1 MTSEFHPD
9 LTFDAFVVGAS
20 NRLAV
25 TAARTASENLG
36 SSYNP
41 LFIYGQTGLGKTHL
55 LMAIGH
61 QARALT
67 PDLSVEY
74 WTLHEFVEAFHLAV
88 SAGDVGE
95 FRRRIA
101 STDVVLLDDVQFLSH
116 SKEMQAELLRLAVE
130 RQRVEKQ
137 LVLTSDR
144 PPAEISDLDDRLLE
158 QLGGGLVV
166 DIGIPEF
173 ETRLAILQRR
183 AQGRGSQLS
192 AEVLT
197 VLAETDVQHVRA
209 LLGILNRVDAFQ
221 SINETQLTPDE
232 ARAVVLGEQ
241 MEAST
246 PESASPPQQES
257 AVGGGDEFGQFLA
270 GLTATVTEQVD
281 GWRDRIQ
288 GAIEEWSARGYN
300 TERLEALVG
309 EDIPGGTD
317 AAVRAYEAVIE
328 RLRAIEAEVATMDP
342 DAARDRVFK
351 TPDGLDAAEELLK
364 QTRANFI
371 PPPGP
376 SEVYLLDEF
385 VTGEPTK
392 MALEAGRTVV
402 EQPGV
407 RYNPLMIVGP
417 SGVGKTHLLHAIG
430 RALRDRSGQMVA
442 CLSTE
447 TFVDELVA
455 AIEHRAVPGWRARY
469 QHVSAFLLD
478 DVQKIA
484 MRKESQEELFQL
496 FNLFAGAQRQMV
508 FTSDVQP
515 QDIEGLDDRLA
526 SRLVGG
532 LVATI
537 SPPDAELRRTIV
549 TSRLAR
555 EGETADA
562 ELIEYLVERDVDSV
576 RSLLG
581 MVQRVAGG
589 AEAMGTALTVEIAR
603 ELLEPAGP
611 RQTRPSLRIRTSS
624 VFVSPRGIQ
633 SREKFVWEWPDPMER
648 IMDEL
653 T

>member
-1 MTSEFHPD
+1 MTSDLHPD
-9 LTFDAFVVGAS
+9 LTFEAFVVGAS
-20 NRLAV
+20 NQLAV
-25 TAARTASENLG
+25 TAARTASENPG
-36 SSYNP
+36 SLYNP
-41 LFIYGQTGLGKTHL
+41 LFIYSQAGLGKTHL
-55 LMAIGH
+55 LMAMGH
-61 QARALT
+61 HARALA

-74 WTLHEFVEAFHLAV
+74 WTLHEFVEAFHHAV
-88 SAGDVGE
+88 SAGDVGA
-95 FRRRIA
+95 FRRRLE
-101 STDVVLLDDVQFLSH
+101 STDVVLLDDVQFISH
-116 SKEMQAELLRLAVE
+116 SKELQAELLRLAAE
-130 RQRVEKQ
+130 LKRVEKQ

-144 PPAEISDLDDRLLE
+144 PLAEISDLDDRLLE

-166 DIGIPEF
+166 NIGIPEF

-183 AQGRGSQLS
+183 AQSGGSQLS

-197 VLAETDVQHVRA
+197 VLAEIDVQHVRA
-209 LLGILNRVDAFQ
+209 LLGMLSRLNAFQ
-221 SINETQLTPDE
+221 SINETQLTPAE
-232 ARAVVLGEQ
+232 ARAVVMGEQ
-241 MEAST
+241 MEASA
-246 PESASPPQQES
+246 PEPASPPPQES
-257 AVGGGDEFGQFLA
+257 AAGAGDEFGEFLS
-270 GLTATVTEQVD
+270 GLAATVTEQVD
-281 GWRDRIQ
+281 GWRDSIR

-309 EDIPGGTD
+309 EGIPGGTA

-342 DAARDRVFK
+342 DTARDPVFK

-364 QTRANFI
+364 QTRANFV

-376 SEVYLLDEF
+376 SDVYSLDQF

-402 EQPGV
+402 EQPGA

-430 RALRDRSGQMVA
+430 RALCDRSGRTVA
-442 CLSTE
+442 CLSAE
-447 TFVDELVA
+447 TFVDDLVA

-469 QHVSAFLLD
+469 RYASAFLLD

-484 MRKESQEELFQL
+484 ARKESQEELFQL
-496 FNLFAGAQRQMV
+496 FNLFADAHRQMV
-508 FTSDVQP
+508 FTSNVQP

-526 SRLVGG
+526 SRLVSG

-537 SPPDAELRRTIV
+537 SPPDAELRRTIL

-562 ELIEYLVERDVDSV
+562 ALIDYLVDRDTDSV
-576 RSLLG
+576 RSLLS
-581 MVQRVAGG
+581 MVQRVTGG
-589 AEAMGTALTVEIAR
+589 AEAMGAAMTVQVAR
-603 ELLEPAGP
+603 ELLEPEGP
-611 RQTRPSLRIRTSS
+611 RHTRPSLKMRTSG
-624 VFVSPRGIQ
+624 VFVPPRGIQ